1 MMDGSGRFPGR
12 GHLLGDNDRQAPGG
26 GGETPPTVGK
36 RARTEGLPGP
46 VAFLSGGGMLYAGWG
61 APGGL
66 WYMRRAGSTLSY
78 ELHGPVGPA
87 VPVAIPESP

>member
-1 MMDGSGRFPGR
+1 MENHKFKDV
-12 GHLLGDNDRQAPGG
+12 DADDDAP
-26 GGETPPTVGK
+26 V
-36 RARTEGLPGP
+36 GP